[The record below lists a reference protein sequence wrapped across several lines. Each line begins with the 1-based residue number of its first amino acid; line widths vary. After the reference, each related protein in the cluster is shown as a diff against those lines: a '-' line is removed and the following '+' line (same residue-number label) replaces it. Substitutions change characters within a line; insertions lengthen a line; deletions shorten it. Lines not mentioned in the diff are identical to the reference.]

1 MMLMMSWSIFS
12 SRNRLHEDE
21 NTGNTH
27 ATLPKVFVT
36 LLFAMHHNFSE
47 LAQHLSEFAV
57 RSDSGNVVKS
67 DDFLVQFSVE

>member
-12 SRNRLHEDE
+12 SRNRLQEDE

-36 LLFAMHHNFSE
+36 LLFTMHHNFSE